1 MGEGRHGSVFQITGT
16 YSCSPSGTAAR
27 PVLEQQGHGRMTI
40 RPEESCLAG
49 TGTAQ
54 EAAVAA
60 AGIIEGIEKLAE
72 TLLEADEG
80 EEEGQLPSFLLS
92 ELFLVPNNWQNLIG
106 S

>member
-1 MGEGRHGSVFQITGT
+1 MRQLLLIDMGEGRHGSVFQITGT

-60 AGIIEGIEKLAE
+60 AGIIEGIERPCWRQMKE
-72 TLLEADEG
+72 RKKDSFH
-80 EEEGQLPSFLLS
+80 PSCFLNS
-92 ELFLVPNNWQNLIG
+92 F
-106 S
+106 